1 MKKYFLTFILMLFFF
16 EAKAVNK
23 NKIIS
28 NFQKIK
34 NLSFKFEQNINGKIE
49 EGSCII
55 EYQKKIFCKYNTS
68 NKKTLVSNGTSLV
81 ITTQIGSYYRYPLD
95 NTPLN
100 LILDKEFIINEI
112 INSNEKIIDNKFIN
126 FTIKKD
132 ELKIDFFF
140 DKKSLN
146 ITGWQTLDIY
156 QNKSFTVLS
165 NIITNQDIDSNLFKL
180 PKSN

>member
-1 MKKYFLTFILMLFFF
+1 MKRILVIFL
-16 EAKAVNK
+16 
-23 NKIIS
+23 II
-28 NFQKIK
+28 NFNNIASGSIK
-34 NLSFKFEQNINGKIE
+34 ENIINNLINIDNLSFKFEQNINGKVE
-49 EGSCII
+49 KGDCII
-55 EYQKKIFCKYNTS
+55 EYPKKIFCKYNTS
-68 NKKTLVSNGTSLV
+68 NNKTLVSNGTSIV
-81 ITTQIGSYYRYPLD
+81 ISTQIGSYYRYPLD

-112 INSNEKIIDNKFIN
+112 INSNKKIIDNKFIN

-146 ITGWQTLDIY
+146 IAGWQTLDIY
-156 QNKSFTVLS
+156 QNKSFTLLS
-165 NIITNQDIDSNLFKL
+165 NIMTNQDIDSNLFKL

>member
-1 MKKYFLTFILMLFFF
+1 MKKYLLTFILILFYF
-16 EAKAVNK
+16 EAGAVSK
-23 NKIIS
+23 NEIIS

-34 NLSFKFEQNINGKIE
+34 NLSFKFEQNISGKTE

-55 EYQKKIFCKYNTS
+55 EYPKKIFCKYNTS
-68 NKKTLVSNGTSLV
+68 NNKTLVSNGTSIV
-81 ITTQIGSYYRYPLD
+81 ISTQIGSYYRYPLD

-112 INSNEKIIDNKFIN
+112 INSNKKIIDNKFIN

-146 ITGWQTLDIY
+146 IAGWQTLDIY
-156 QNKSFTVLS
+156 QNKSFTLLS
-165 NIITNQDIDSNLFKL
+165 NIMTNQDIDSNLFKL